1 MLTNISN
8 ASSNHQNS
16 ECTLTSLMK
25 ESFSVKISRIF
36 FLAVILTVALI
47 GNSLIIITVYKR
59 KELRKTV
66 NYFIV
71 NMAISDFI
79 FPLTNI
85 SVALRMA
92 ATSSLQWPFRGTTG
106 LILCKLQYF
115 VQNVSLSVSVQ
126 SLLWITLDRF
136 LAVVFPMKINL
147 MSSKF
152 RVFAVAST
160 WIVAVIIN
168 STDFNTTVLVE
179 YHGDKIC
186 TEDKTSLVY
195 KNSTYV
201 RFAFLWIAPLIVTT
215 ILYCAIVVS
224 LRRQDKVL
232 GYPGKAHRVDRKK
245 RQAIKMSLSIM
256 ITFYLFA
263 FILLTIVI
271 FQFSGKWKSL
281 EVSPTFCSVYGV
293 LWFVAHLGIYL
304 SSTSNP
310 IICFIF
316 VESYRRG
323 LKEIF
328 CSRQSKRLKAGNVE
342 TGKHDDI
349 ALKRFKPWKIANERI

>member
-1 MLTNISN
+1 MPTNISN
-8 ASSNHQNS
+8 ASSNLQNV
-16 ECTLTSLMK
+16 ECTTTSLMK
-25 ESFSVKISRIF
+25 ESFSVKISRIV
-36 FLAVILTVALI
+36 FLAVILTVALV
-47 GNSLIIITVYKR
+47 GNTLIMIIVYKR

-71 NMAISDFI
+71 NMAVSDFV

-85 SVALRMA
+85 PVALRMT
-92 ATSSLQWPFRGTTG
+92 ATSSLQWPFRGTAG

-115 VQNVSLSVSVQ
+115 VQNISLTVSIQ
-126 SLLWITLDRF
+126 SLLWIALDRF

-160 WIVAVIIN
+160 WVVAVIIN
-168 STDFNTTVLVE
+168 STGFVTAVLVD
-179 YHGDKIC
+179 YYGDKIC
-186 TEDKTSLVY
+186 AEDITSLVY
-195 KNSTYV
+195 KNSSYV
-201 RFAFLWIAPLIVTT
+201 RFAFIWIAPLIVMT
-215 ILYCAIVVS
+215 ILYCAIGVS

-232 GYPGKAHRVDRKK
+232 GHPGKAHRIHRKK
-245 RQAIKMSLSIM
+245 CQAIKMSLCIM

-263 FILLTIVI
+263 FLFLTILV
-271 FQFSGKWKSL
+271 FQFSGKWRSL
-281 EVSPTFCSVYGV
+281 VVNPTFCSTYRV
-293 LWFVAHLGIYL
+293 LWFVAFLAMYL
-304 SSTSNP
+304 SSTTNP

-342 TGKHDDI
+342 TGKHEDI
-349 ALKRFKPWKIANERI
+349 ALKS